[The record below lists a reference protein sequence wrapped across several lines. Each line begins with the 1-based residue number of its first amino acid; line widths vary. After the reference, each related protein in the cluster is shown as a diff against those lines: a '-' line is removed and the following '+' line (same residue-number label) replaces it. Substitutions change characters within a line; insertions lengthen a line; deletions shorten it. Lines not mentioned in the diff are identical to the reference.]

1 VSAGAGLV
9 GLWGDVLSTHCEEA
23 GDVISRRVNW
33 PSAFWLA
40 DAACVSA
47 PRRTSSPQVL
57 GLCARQVDLRTT
69 SSTSTVNGN
78 LALYF
83 HKPFCRWAV
92 GAATVSGSDSWQRW
106 GRWRL

>member
-1 VSAGAGLV
+1 MIR
-9 GLWGDVLSTHCEEA
+9 H
-23 GDVISRRVNW
+23 RVNW
-33 PSAFWLA
+33 PSAIRLA
-40 DAACVSA
+40 DAACA
-47 PRRTSSPQVL
+47 CPPRGARL
-57 GLCARQVDLRTT
+57 LHKDGHCARQVDLRTT